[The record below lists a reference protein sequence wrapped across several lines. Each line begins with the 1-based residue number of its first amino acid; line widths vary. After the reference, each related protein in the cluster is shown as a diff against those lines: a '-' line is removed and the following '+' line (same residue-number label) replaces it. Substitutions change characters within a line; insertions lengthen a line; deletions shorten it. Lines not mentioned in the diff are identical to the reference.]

1 MEQTIKSTTH
11 KNLRV
16 RIVHDEDAAAPE
28 FDYPITYNPRSR
40 NILGNTTA
48 DAEQDADIA
57 RKVRDGEYIGIPVW
71 AYVHGSSTIEAAY
84 SNPFGCQWDSGRS
97 GWTYMTKAQA
107 REHYGVKR
115 ITKAIRAQAIDF
127 LKCMVSE
134 FDDYLQ
140 GNVYGFIV
148 ENTDTDENLD
158 SCWGFYGAK
167 YAEESAREALKQ
179 MESITPL
186 QLELELS
193 INQGETA

>member
-1 MEQTIKSTTH
+1 
-11 KNLRV
+11 
-16 RIVHDEDAAAPE
+16 
-28 FDYPITYNPRSR
+28 
-40 NILGNTTA
+40 
-48 DAEQDADIA
+48 
-57 RKVRDGEYIGIPVW
+57 VW
-71 AYVHGSSTIEAAY
+71 AYVHGSSTIKAAY

-107 REHYGVKR
+107 REHYMVKR
-115 ITKAIRAQAIDF
+115 ITKGIRARAIDF
-127 LKCMVSE
+127 LKSMVGT

-158 SCWGFYGAK
+158 SCWGFYGSE
-167 YAEESAREALKQ
+167 YAEESARAALKQ

>member
-11 KNLRV
+11 KNLQV
-16 RIVHDEDAAAPE
+16 RIVHDDHAEAPE

-40 NILGNTTA
+40 NTLGNTTA

-71 AYVHGSSTIEAAY
+71 AYVHGSSTIAAAY

-107 REHYGVKR
+107 RNHYGVKR
-115 ITKAIRAQAIDF
+115 ITKDVRARAIDF
-127 LKCMVSE
+127 LKGMVSE

-140 GNVYGFIV
+140 GNVYGYIV
-148 ENTDTDENLD
+148 ENTDTDEELD
-158 SCWGFYGAK
+158 ACWGFYGAK
-167 YAEESAREALKQ
+167 YAEESAREALTAAEQ
-179 MESITPL
+179 DTPL
-186 QLELELS
+186 QLELELA
-193 INQGETA
+193 INEGETA